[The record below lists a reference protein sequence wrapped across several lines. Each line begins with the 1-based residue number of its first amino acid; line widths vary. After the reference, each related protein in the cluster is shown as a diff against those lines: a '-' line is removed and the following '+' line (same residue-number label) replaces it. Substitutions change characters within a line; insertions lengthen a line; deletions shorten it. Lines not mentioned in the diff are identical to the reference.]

1 MDKTLQTEMREYAWK
16 YFSLHSDQR
25 LKTFNFYVVLSTVL
39 AGGMLTIL
47 KESGNQLLASPLA
60 FGVAFIS
67 FIFWKLDVRNKQL
80 IKHAEDALKYLEGN
94 SGFSEENGS
103 PHVLT
108 LFKHEEFKTNG
119 LKRFPHALLFYSHWS
134 YSTCFNAVFLVFG
147 SMGFGSGLLLVILGN
162 L

>member
-1 MDKTLQTEMREYAWK
+1 MDKTLQSEMREYAWQ

-25 LKTFNFYVVLSTVL
+25 LKTFNFYVILSTVI

-47 KESGNQLLASPLA
+47 KDSGNQLLASPLA
-60 FGVAFIS
+60 FTIAFTS
-67 FIFWKLDVRNKQL
+67 FIFWKLDIRNKQL
-80 IKHAEDALKYLEGN
+80 IKHAEDALKYIEGH
-94 SGFSEENGS
+94 SGLGEGNGS

-119 LKRFPHALLFYSHWS
+119 LKRFPHSSLLHSHWS
-134 YSTCFNAVFLVFG
+134 YSACFNAVFLVFG
-147 SMGFGSGLLLVILGN
+147 SMGFCSGLILVILGN